1 MSAAVGASTNLD
13 DSGAWAQT
21 YRMVRSLTLLGAK
34 AAGVVARAG
43 PVPADRPELQ
53 VGCKHTMPTYAD
65 CDSDRTVATFFWARA
80 EHAGTKVCADSAF
93 DSIAG
98 SVMIARLGRSK
109 QFKLTEGPDNF
120 RHLPLL

>member
-1 MSAAVGASTNLD
+1 MGLS
-13 DSGAWAQT
+13 
-21 YRMVRSLTLLGAK
+21 R
-34 AAGVVARAG
+34 
-43 PVPADRPELQ
+43 ADRPELQ

-80 EHAGTKVCADSAF
+80 EQAGTKVCSDSAF

-120 RHLPLL
+120 RHLPLLQPRGQRGGAALCRGAGA

>member
-1 MSAAVGASTNLD
+1 MSATVGASTNLD

-53 VGCKHTMPTYAD
+53 VCCKHTMPTCAD
-65 CDSDRTVATFFWARA
+65 CDFVRTVATFFWARA
-80 EHAGTKVCADSAF
+80 EQAGTKVCSDSA
-93 DSIAG
+93 SCACN
-98 SVMIARLGRSK
+98 RLAVQGDRPGQAQPS
-109 QFKLTEGPDNF
+109 P
-120 RHLPLL
+120 LPPPP